1 MFCNG
6 FGYGRFG
13 GNGYGYGG
21 AGFMMM
27 IPMLII
33 LLLVIYFVYKAISR
47 KDINLSANRTSSNAI
62 DILNERFAKGEIS
75 EEEYSARKKQLLK

>member
-13 GNGYGYGG
+13 GYGQGG
-21 AGFMMM
+21 AGFIMM

-47 KDINLSANRTSSNAI
+47 KDVNLAVNRTSSNAV

-75 EEEYSARKKQLLK
+75 EEEYRARKEQLLK

>member
-6 FGYGRFG
+6 LGYGRFG
-13 GNGYGYGG
+13 GYGQGG
-21 AGFMMM
+21 VGFIMM

-33 LLLVIYFVYKAISR
+33 LLLAIYFVYKAISK
-47 KDINLSANRTSSNAI
+47 KDVNLATNRVSSNAI

-75 EEEYSARKKQLLK
+75 EEEYRARKEQLLK